1 VTADFS
7 KSAALDQHLAAA
19 IAEFSP
25 RKDQTM
31 ARGLRRLKTL
41 SETLVASVDAKAE
54 LAADALQKSHD
65 EAVGAVDSIVA
76 TIGGEFKSAAA
87 DVKDMLNQ
95 ISNDPTG
102 K

>member
-1 VTADFS
+1 VTADLS
-7 KSAALDQHLAAA
+7 KSAALNGFLQDA

-25 RKDQTM
+25 PAKDKTM
-31 ARGLRRLKTL
+31 SRGLRRLKSL

-95 ISNDPTG
+95 ITNEPP